1 MPNWTKDQQSAIDKE
16 NSNIIVSAGAG
27 SGKTAVLTA
36 RVIRKL
42 KDGVDVN
49 KLLVLTFTNEAAN
62 EMKNRIRSAIQKEES
77 LKKQL
82 DYIDSA
88 YITTFDSY
96 ALSIVKKYH
105 YLLNLS
111 KNISIV
117 DSSII
122 NIKKKEFI
130 EEIFEELY
138 NKEDE
143 SFLKLIN
150 DFCTK
155 DDKDLKK
162 QILKINNL
170 LEQKYNKKEFLDSYI
185 DNFYNEKYIDTLI
198 EEYLSLITN
207 KHNDLKNLYEE
218 VLHIEESKKIEE
230 YTSSLENLI
239 KASNYEEIK
248 NNLNISLPRI
258 VKNSKEEKQLMKE
271 IIEELKEL
279 TFFENINELKSTY
292 LSTKPYA
299 SSIINIINKLDVLI
313 NKYKELNDSY
323 EFIDISKMAIKIVK
337 ENKSVCQEIKQFY
350 NEIMVDEYQDT
361 NDLQEMFISLIE
373 NSNVYMVGDI
383 KQSIY
388 RFRNANP
395 MIFKNKY
402 DLYSKEEGGVKIDLL
417 KNFRS
422 REEVLSDINV
432 IFNKIMDDFLGGAD
446 YKKTHQMVFGNIT
459 YTSANDKNI
468 SNNMDLLTY
477 DEKSYQAFS
486 KQEKEAFIIAN
497 DIKNKLNSNYQVM
510 DKETCTLRTATY
522 SDFCIIMDR
531 GTDFDLYKKIFEYNN
546 IPLVLYKDE
555 VLTTEYD
562 MFIIKNLINL
572 IIKVK
577 TKEYDKKFKYY
588 YMSIARSYLFSYQ
601 DDYIFKTFKD
611 NNFYQDEIFLK
622 ASSLSKEL
630 DNISCHELLE
640 KVLEEF
646 SFYEKCLSYRDIEKT
661 LVRVLYLE
669 KLAKNLDNLGYNP
682 YTFASYL
689 EEMIESDE
697 EIKYKLNTSSSNSV
711 KIMNIHK
718 SKGLEF
724 PICYFSGLYKK
735 FNIRDMS
742 ERFMFDNKYGIIT
755 PYYKEGIGSVFTK
768 SLLKENYIKEEISE
782 KIRLF
787 YVAVTRAKEKMIFV
801 LPDKEEIVLNDNS
814 RLKFRSFSDMINS
827 VKTSFLDSA
836 EFINLEQLN
845 LTKDYNLSKD
855 IDFNFLKTKTSKITT
870 KEIIVPNELIKENKF
885 SKKSNELL
893 PEETLKNMKFGTD
906 IHYLFEVSDFLNP
919 GDNKYIN
926 NFLNHDLLKNIKDA
940 SIYKE
945 YEFVYEKENEIYH
958 GIIDLM
964 LVYQD
969 HIDIID
975 YKLSNI
981 YDDKYKEQLKGY
993 KTYIENKT
1001 GKKVKTYL
1009 YSIEK
1014 DILEEVF

>member
-1 MPNWTKDQQSAIDKE
+1 MPNWTKEQQSAIEEE

-42 KDGVDVN
+42 KDGIDVN

-62 EMKNRIRSAIQKEES
+62 EMKNRIRSAISKEKS

-105 YLLNLS
+105 YLLNIS

-122 NIKKKEFI
+122 NIKKKELI

-170 LEQKYNKKEFLDSYI
+170 LEQKYNKKEYLENYI
-185 DNFYNEKYIDTLI
+185 DNFYNEKYIDSII
-198 EEYLSLITN
+198 EKYTSLIKE
-207 KHNDLKNLYEE
+207 KHKNLKNIYEE
-218 VLHIEESKKIEE
+218 VLQIEESKKVEE
-230 YTSSLENLI
+230 YILSLENLI

-248 NNLNISLPRI
+248 NNLNVSLPRI
-258 VKNSKEEKQLMKE
+258 VKNSKEEKQEIKE
-271 IIEELKEL
+271 ILEELKEL
-279 TFFENINELKSTY
+279 TFFENIEELKNTY
-292 LSTKPYA
+292 LSTKPYVT
-299 SSIINIINKLDVLI
+299 SIIDIINKLDKLV
-313 NKYKELNDSY
+313 NNYKSLNDSY

-337 ENKSVCQEIKQFY
+337 ENKDVREEIKNFY

-361 NDLQEMFISLIE
+361 NDLQEIFINLIE
-373 NSNVYMVGDI
+373 NNNVYMVGDI

-402 DLYSKEEGGVKIDLL
+402 DLYSKKEQGIKIDLL

-422 REEVLSDINV
+422 RKEVLSDINI

-446 YKKTHQMVFGNIT
+446 YEKSHQMVFGNLS
-459 YTSANDKNI
+459 YDFAKDQKI
-468 SNNMDLLTY
+468 SNNMELYTY
-477 DEKSYQAFS
+477 DEKSF
-486 KQEKEAFIIAN
+486 KEFTKPEKEAFIIAN

-510 DKETCTLRTATY
+510 DKETNVLRKAKY

-588 YMSIARSYLFSYQ
+588 YTSIARSYLFSYQ
-601 DDYIFKTFKD
+601 DDEIFKTFND
-611 NNFYQDEIFLK
+611 NSFYTNEIFQK
-622 ASSLSKEL
+622 ASNISKQL
-630 DNISCHELLE
+630 DSISCHEFLE
-640 KVLEEF
+640 IILKEF
-646 SFYEKCLSYRDIEKT
+646 NFYEKCLSYKDIEKT
-661 LVRVLYLE
+661 LVRILYLE

-697 EIKYKLNTSSSNSV
+697 EIKYKLNTSSLEAV

-735 FNIRDMS
+735 FNISDMN
-742 ERFMFDNKYGIIT
+742 ERFMFDNEYGIT
-755 PYYKEGIGSVFTK
+755 VPYYKEGIGNLFTK
-768 SLLKENYIKEEISE
+768 SLIKENYIKEEISE

-787 YVAVTRAKEKMIFV
+787 YVAVTRAKEKMIFI
-801 LPDKEEIVLNDNS
+801 LPEKKEISLNDRA
-814 RLKFRSFSDMINS
+814 RLKFRSFENMINC
-827 VKTSFLDSA
+827 VKTSFLDNIKY
-836 EFINLEQLN
+836 INLEKLN
-845 LTKDYNLSKD
+845 LSKNYNLSKN
-855 IDFNFLKTKTSKITT
+855 IDFSFLKKETSKITK
-870 KEIIVPNELIKENKF
+870 KEVNISSELIKENKF
-885 SKKSNELL
+885 SKTTNELL
-893 PEETLKNMKFGTD
+893 EEKTLKNMQHGTD
-906 IHYLFEVSDFLNP
+906 IHYLFEITDFLTP
-919 GDNKYIN
+919 GENKYIN
-926 NFLNHDLLKNIKDA
+926 DFLSHDLFKNIKEA

-945 YEFVYEKENEIYH
+945 YEFIYEKEKDIYH

-964 LVYQD
+964 LVYKD

-981 YDDKYKEQLKGY
+981 ADPKYKTQLEGY
-993 KTYIENKT
+993 KNYIENKT
-1001 GKKVKTYL
+1001 KKPVKTYL

-1014 DILEEVF
+1014 NILKEVL

>member
-130 EEIFEELY
+130 EKIFEELY

-155 DDKDLKK
+155 DDKELKK

-185 DNFYNEKYIDTLI
+185 DDFYNEKYIDTLI

-230 YTSSLENLI
+230 YISSLENLI

-248 NNLNISLPRI
+248 NNLNVSLPRI

-271 IIEELKEL
+271 IIEELKER
-279 TFFENINELKSTY
+279 TY
-292 LSTKPYA
+292 LSTKPYV

-337 ENKSVCQEIKQFY
+337 ENKSVCQEIKKFY

-373 NSNVYMVGDI
+373 KNNVYMVGDI

-402 DLYSKEEGGVKIDLL
+402 DLYSKEEGGIKIDLL

-477 DEKSYQAFS
+477 DEKSYPAFS

-510 DKETCTLRTATY
+510 DKETCALRKATY

-531 GTDFDLYKKIFEYNN
+531 GTDFDLYKKIFEYNS

-640 KVLEEF
+640 KVLKQF
-646 SFYEKCLSYRDIEKT
+646 NFYEKCLSYRDIEKT

-724 PICYFSGLYKK
+724 PVCYFSGLYKK

-801 LPDKEEIVLNDNS
+801 LPDKDEIVLNDNS

-827 VKTSFLDSA
+827 VKTSFLDNTK
-836 EFINLEQLN
+836 FINLEQLN

-855 IDFNFLKTKTSKITT
+855 IDFNFLKTKTNKITT
-870 KEIIVPNELIKENKF
+870 KEIIVPNESIKENKF

-926 NFLNHDLLKNIKDA
+926 NFLKHDLLKNIKDA

-981 YDDKYKEQLKGY
+981 HDDKYKEQLKGY

-1014 DILEEVF
+1014 DILEEIA